1 LNPTFRRLGLSI
13 AAWIALSCPA
23 WAAGDAAL
31 RQVEQYNFSI
41 HVLAMLLVGFGFL
54 MVFVRNYGYSAT
66 TGTYLV
72 VAAGIPVYLGLR
84 ATGWISAEPLGPHT
98 IQVLLLAEF
107 ACAAGLIAMGAV
119 LSRLRLFQYILLA
132 VILVPVY
139 MLNEWLVL
147 DGGLGVTKGF
157 VDSAGS
163 ITIHAFGAY
172 FGLGMAAAMTHTRS
186 LDQPVESD
194 ATSDRFS
201 MLGSM
206 VLWLFW
212 PSFCSAVV
220 PPEQMPQTVLN
231 TILALCGATLATCVA
246 SALLRR
252 GRPSFGDIANA
263 SLAGGVCIGATCNV
277 VPAPA
282 AFLIGLAAGTLCVV
296 GYAIVQPRLQKSL
309 GLVDTCGVHNLH
321 GMPGLLGGVVAM
333 AVVPSAAGAQF
344 VGIVVT
350 VILAWL
356 GGLVA
361 GVAVRAT
368 GEKKQVYM
376 DGDEFIGTE
385 WEAPKV

>member
-1 LNPTFRRLGLSI
+1 LNPTLRRLGLSI

-23 WAAGDAAL
+23 WAGDAAL
-31 RQVEQYNFSI
+31 RQVEQYNYSI
-41 HVLAMLLVGFGFL
+41 HILAMLLVGFGFL

-72 VAAGIPVYLGLR
+72 VATGIPVYLGLR
-84 ATGWISAEPLGPHT
+84 ATGWISSGPLGPHS

-119 LSRLRLFQYILLA
+119 LSRLRLFQYGLLA
-132 VILVPVY
+132 LILVPAY

-147 DGGLGVTKGF
+147 DGGLGVTRGF

-172 FGLGMAAAMTHTRS
+172 FGLGMAAAMTRPRT

-231 TILALCGATLATCVA
+231 TILALCGATLATCVV

-252 GRPSFGDIANA
+252 GKPSFGDIANA
-263 SLAGGVCIGATCNV
+263 SLAGGVSIGATCNL

-296 GYAIVQPRLQKSL
+296 GYVVVQPRLQKTL

-321 GMPGLLGGVVAM
+321 GMPGLLGGLVAM
-333 AVVPSAAGAQF
+333 AAVPGAAGAQF

-350 VILAWL
+350 VALAL
-356 GGLVA
+356 IGGLVA
-361 GVAVRAT
+361 GLVIRAT
-368 GEKKQVYM
+368 GESRQAYM
-376 DGDEFIGTE
+376 DGDEFVGTDLE
-385 WEAPKV
+385 VPVR